1 MLQGEELQSEGWGS
15 HATGGGG
22 RGASAMSV
30 CADTRREWTVLASH
44 DANDGDISLGVR
56 GRNQS
61 ESHDSLPKLTEYF
74 EETLVTFAQ
83 KLDSRGGEQGVRE
96 KVVKQMVVSLLGMVA
111 PQFMQDG

>member
-1 MLQGEELQSEGWGS
+1 
-15 HATGGGG
+15 
-22 RGASAMSV
+22 MSV

-44 DANDGDISLGVR
+44 DANDGDIPLGVR

-83 KLDSRGGEQGVRE
+83 MLDSRGGEQGVRE
-96 KVVKQMVVSLLGMVA
+96 KVVKEMVVSLMG
-111 PQFMQDG
+111 DGGTSVHAGWLSGVRGAWLEASVSLTA